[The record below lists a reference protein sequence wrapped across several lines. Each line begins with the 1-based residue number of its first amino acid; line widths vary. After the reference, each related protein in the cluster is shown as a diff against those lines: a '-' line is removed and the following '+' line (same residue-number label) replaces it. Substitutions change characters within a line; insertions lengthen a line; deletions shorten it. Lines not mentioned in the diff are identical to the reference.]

1 MHLTV
6 ISIVDTTIWSIV
18 NRALANLPDPFQIIG
33 ELWGCQEELIGY
45 GGPHTHNVTPIFIYN
60 TGARCGRPVMKL
72 HIPTRYTI
80 VYNGQQAGS
89 TSGALMPIH
98 AGHSYQSPDVILL
111 PAAEDIINDIRAESN
126 DAERWHPNWSS
137 IWRTKSG
144 LKMFRTEASKVEY
157 QKAAISSSHP
167 TLCSWSH
174 RRLRAELAGWW
185 GCGSAM
191 WARSHCESSC
201 YGLFGQ

>member
-1 MHLTV
+1 VRCTALNTFLVKPFSFSIAYVDANIAGKEVGENNLKLFSGHCLGDDDSMHLTV

-126 DAERWHPNWSS
+126 DAERWHPN
-137 IWRTKSG
+137 
-144 LKMFRTEASKVEY
+144 
-157 QKAAISSSHP
+157 
-167 TLCSWSH
+167 
-174 RRLRAELAGWW
+174 
-185 GCGSAM
+185 
-191 WARSHCESSC
+191 
-201 YGLFGQ
+201 